1 MVPQKGAHHAND
13 FPRLLR
19 SLGQK
24 RGAGQGDGSKMKDK
38 KIPKEEEASSWW
50 QKFRYL
56 GSNKFVIFVNIYETW
71 GVSR

>member
-24 RGAGQGDGSKMKDK
+24 RGAGQGDGSTMKDK
-38 KIPKEEEASSWW
+38 KIPKKEEVNSW
-50 QKFRYL
+50 
-56 GSNKFVIFVNIYETW
+56 
-71 GVSR
+71 